1 MPHLNYCV
9 KLMRMKN
16 YDLELTNLITEIKLK
31 KQTPTLLLQSC
42 CAPCSTTALSRLS
55 EVFKI
60 TVYYYNPCLY
70 PDSEFEKR
78 KNEQVKL
85 ISILNEKLK
94 NKIELIVP
102 QHNEQ
107 AFLEIAKG
115 LENQPEGGGR
125 CYKCYTQRLENTAKQ
140 AKLHN
145 FDYFGT
151 TLSVSPYK
159 HADWLNEIG
168 YKMQAEYGVNFL
180 PADFKKQNGYLFSIN
195 ESKRLGL
202 YRQDYCGCRFS
213 LYSKNE
219 NKNN

>member
-1 MPHLNYCV
+1 
-9 KLMRMKN
+9 MKN
-16 YDLELTNLITEIKLK
+16 YDLELTNLITELKLK
-31 KQTPTLLLQSC
+31 KQSPKLLLQSC

-55 EVFKI
+55 EIFKI

-70 PDSEFEKR
+70 PESEFEKR

-85 ISILNEKLK
+85 IGLLNEKLK

-102 QHNEQ
+102 KHNEQ
-107 AFLEIAKG
+107 SFLELTKG
-115 LENQPEGGGR
+115 LENEPEGGGR
-125 CYKCYTQRLENTAKQ
+125 CYVCYTQRLTGACQMAKEMG
-140 AKLHN
+140 

-159 HADWLNEIG
+159 HANWLNEIG
-168 YKMQAEYGVNFL
+168 YKLQEEYGVKFL

-213 LYSKNE
+213 LQSKNE
-219 NKNN
+219 NKN